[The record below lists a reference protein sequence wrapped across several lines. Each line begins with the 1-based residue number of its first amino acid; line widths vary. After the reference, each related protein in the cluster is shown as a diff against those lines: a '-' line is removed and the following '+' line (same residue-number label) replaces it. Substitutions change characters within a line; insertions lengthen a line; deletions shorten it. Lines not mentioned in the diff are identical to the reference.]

1 MANAS
6 VSGLASGLDTA
17 TIIDQLMQLEAASQ
31 TRLKS
36 RVTTE
41 QSTLKV
47 LQNLNA
53 KFASLATKAT
63 ELTKAPAWTPI
74 TATSSSDKVTVKTT
88 SGTSAGGLSFTVD
101 TTALAH
107 RLTFTSAAA
116 MTDVVVPTDTSG
128 KHTVT
133 LTVGGTPK
141 TVDAGDGTLA
151 SLVGALNGGGTGV
164 SAAALKLDDGTY
176 RLVVQST
183 TTGAASTVTLT
194 ATDGSDLLAG
204 AAVVAGRDAAITI
217 GGDTL
222 HSASNTFKDVLPG
235 LDITVST
242 AAIGSTV
249 EVEVARDTAAAGTQA
264 KAFVDAIN
272 SILSDIETTTK
283 YNSTTKTSGA
293 LSGDASVRDL
303 SSALL
308 DAINPGDGTTLA
320 DIGIQ
325 TDRYGKLVLNEEKFA
340 QAYAA
345 DAAAVT
351 AKLSGSTGLA
361 SRIEAVAT
369 SASDKYEGSLTTAIT
384 GRTTGIDR
392 LNDSI
397 EAWDERL
404 ELRRTTL
411 TRQFTALE
419 TALSQMNSQS
429 SWLTSQIGSL
439 SNSSGS

>member
-1 MANAS
+1 MATAS

-53 KFASLATKAT
+53 KLASLATQAT
-63 ELTKAPAWTPI
+63 DLTKATAWTPL
-74 TATSSSDKVTVKTT
+74 TATSSSDKVTVATS
-88 SGTSAGGLSFTVD
+88 SGTSAGALSFTVD
-101 TTALAH
+101 TTARAH
-107 RLTFTSAAA
+107 RLTFGSAAA
-116 MTDVVVPTDTSG
+116 MTDVVVPVDGTG

-176 RLVVQST
+176 RLAVQST
-183 TTGAASTVTLT
+183 TTGAASTVSLT
-194 ATDGSDLLAG
+194 ATDGSDLLGG

-217 GGDTL
+217 GGDTI
-222 HSASNTFKDVLPG
+222 HSATNTFEDVLPG
-235 LDITVST
+235 LDITVS
-242 AAIGSTV
+242 AAAVGSTV
-249 EVEVARDTAAAGTQA
+249 EVDVARDSSKASAQA
-264 KAFVDAIN
+264 KAFVDAVN
-272 SILSDIETTTK
+272 AILTDVETQTK
-283 YNSTTKTSGA
+283 YNATSKVSGA
-293 LSGDASVRDL
+293 LAGDATVRDL

-308 DAINPGDGTTLA
+308 DAVNPGDGTTLSS
-320 DIGIQ
+320 IGIQ
-325 TDRYGKLVLNEEKFA
+325 TDRYGKLVFDADKFA
-340 QAYAA
+340 TAYAA
-345 DAAAVT
+345 DAASVSE
-351 AKLSGSTGLA
+351 KLSGTTGLA
-361 SRIEAVAT
+361 ARIGEVAT
-369 SASDKYEGSLTTAIT
+369 GASDKYEGSITTSIQS
-384 GRTTGIDR
+384 RTTGIDR

-397 EAWDERL
+397 EAWDDRL
-404 ELRRTTL
+404 ALRRETL

-429 SWLTSQIGSL
+429 SWLTSQISSL
-439 SNSSGS
+439 PTNSSS